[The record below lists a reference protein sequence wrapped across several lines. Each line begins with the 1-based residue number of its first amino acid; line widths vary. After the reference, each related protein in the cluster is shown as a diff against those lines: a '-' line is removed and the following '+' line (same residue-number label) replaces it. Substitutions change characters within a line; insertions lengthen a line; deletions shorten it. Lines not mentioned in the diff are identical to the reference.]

1 MIPELKPIL
10 DRAASVSV
18 LLTQSGDKCTA
29 ILMVKPKEGED
40 PLPPVQVVASID
52 DIDDEV
58 SMAFNEVSEAYASTA
73 DQIATFKKAA
83 EASAE
88 SAKKKTAPTAKAAPV
103 KKAATK
109 KAANKPAPA
118 KVEPAK
124 AEPEAAQPESDAETE
139 AAMLLLFPDG
149 I

>member
-109 KAANKPAPA
+109 KVAKKVTKPAPA
-118 KVEPAK
+118 AKVEP
-124 AEPEAAQPESDAETE
+124 EVAQPETDAETE
-139 AAMLLLFPDG
+139 AAMLLLFPNG

>member
-88 SAKKKTAPTAKAAPV
+88 SAKKKAAPTAKAAPV

-109 KAANKPAPA
+109 KVAKKVTKPAPA

-124 AEPEAAQPESDAETE
+124 VEAQPETDAETE
-139 AAMLLLFPDG
+139 AAMLLLFPNG

>member
-109 KAANKPAPA
+109 KVAKKVTKPAPA

-124 AEPEAAQPESDAETE
+124 VEAQPETDAETE
-139 AAMLLLFPDG
+139 AAMLLLFPNG

>member
-83 EASAE
+83 E
-88 SAKKKTAPTAKAAPV
+88 TAKAAPV

-109 KAANKPAPA
+109 KVAKKVTKPAPA
-118 KVEPAK
+118 AKVEP
-124 AEPEAAQPESDAETE
+124 EVAQPETDAETE
-139 AAMLLLFPDG
+139 AAMLLLFPNG